1 MQTSLIKK
9 LLHPIKGLRSLKAR
23 RPSEEISES
32 RETDKMQ
39 NAEFEMQNE
48 PLLAAEVTAEEM
60 EESLSPDGEDNLPE
74 DETNEPIPPSKA
86 NTKAHL
92 SSSVPR
98 AAKIPQSALTK
109 GEMAEI
115 RSIFGDMD
123 DTEIQRLYKRV
134 TKTN

>member
-9 LLHPIKGLRSLKAR
+9 LLHPIKELRSLRAR
-23 RPSEEISES
+23 RPSEEISEL
-32 RETDKMQ
+32 READKMQ
-39 NAEFEMQNE
+39 NAECEMQNE
-48 PLLAAEVTAEEM
+48 ALLAAEVTAEEM

-74 DETNEPIPPSKA
+74 DEANEPTPSFKA

-98 AAKIPQSALTK
+98 AASVPRGVLTK

-123 DTEIQRLYKRV
+123 DAEIQRLYKRV
-134 TKTN
+134 TK